1 MTTKTFIGKQ
11 IAFALFI
18 LIIGVANGFAQK
30 DTLHIFYQGY
40 STKMLDSNETKIGNW
55 AKSLKGK
62 HVNVD
67 VLCYYYDSEHKKEA
81 AERSEEMFLILNR
94 KARELITINS
104 NAPKKGEKSQRTRV
118 DIVYSFA
125 DGSGAITSDKKTEV
139 KEEKTDS
146 KKKEESKEKISKSET
161 KSDSKQKDSDKSK
174 EKEKKESSEST
185 TKKEQPA
192 STEQVNEDTDDTY
205 TIYVNGEKKV
215 MKKKNT
221 KKK

>member
-104 NAPKKGEKSQRTRV
+104 NAPKKGEKYQRTRV
-118 DIVYSFA
+118 DIVYSFS
-125 DGSGAITSDKKTEV
+125 DGSGTITSDKKTET
-139 KEEKTDS
+139 KEEKTNS
-146 KKKEESKEKISKSET
+146 KKKDESGEKVSKSENKT
-161 KSDSKQKDSDKSK
+161 ETKQKDADKSK
-174 EKEKKESSEST
+174 DKNEST
-185 TKKEQPA
+185 ESTAKKEQP
-192 STEQVNEDTDDTY
+192 STTEQVNEDTEDTY

-215 MKKKNT
+215 MKKKT
-221 KKK
+221 SKKK